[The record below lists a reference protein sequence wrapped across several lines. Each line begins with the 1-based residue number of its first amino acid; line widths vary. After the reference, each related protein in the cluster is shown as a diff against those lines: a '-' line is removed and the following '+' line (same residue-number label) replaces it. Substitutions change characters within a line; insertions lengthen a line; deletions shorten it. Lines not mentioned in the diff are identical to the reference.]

1 MLVIKEITTRN
12 FVGHHERSLVFP
24 TSGIV
29 LVTGPNGAG
38 KSSFIEAVAVGFYG
52 HTLRGTTPWRENVPG
67 SVTITTPDLVV
78 RRGVTK
84 TGSNTLN
91 FTREGKLIKGDS
103 AAKCQKELEHFTP
116 DIDVWR
122 WSSLLSNTD
131 AASFSLATDAKR
143 KELIEDMLAMPST
156 DGALKDTRTAIKA
169 LKSRLSEANTRTAVL
184 RERLA
189 NEQRRLKESNTLA
202 GDAPAEDLD
211 ALVTQGK
218 AAAERAKVLAAE
230 VEALRQASSACAVKG
245 ATGAS
250 NLGHLESRVRACS
263 RAECPTCGQG
273 IPEALATEVKAELA
287 AAVEV
292 KRKVEATARTE
303 REAIDR
309 DLRAKGAEHDA
320 AARERDAARVRYQAA
335 QAARTQAAAAE
346 GIRVK
351 AAAAIEETT
360 ATLAT
365 LSADIAAIELELKH
379 EEAVEEVLG
388 TRGARTHLLSSTLAA
403 VSKVANDWLTRL
415 AGPHF
420 KLTLR
425 SYSETAR
432 GEMTNKISMEVE
444 GAGGGHGY
452 KASSGGERKRID
464 IAVMLGLGDI
474 ARRLRGERG
483 STLFFDEAF
492 DALDEAG
499 LAAVVGV
506 LRDLAQD
513 RAVMVVSHSPT
524 LIEMLKPHAKR
535 VHLD

>member
-1 MLVIKEITTRN
+1 M
-12 FVGHHERSLVFP
+12 
-24 TSGIV
+24 
-29 LVTGPNGAG
+29 
-38 KSSFIEAVAVGFYG
+38 
-52 HTLRGTTPWRENVPG
+52 
-67 SVTITTPDLVV
+67 
-78 RRGVTK
+78 
-84 TGSNTLN
+84 
-91 FTREGKLIKGDS
+91 
-103 AAKCQKELEHFTP
+103 
-116 DIDVWR
+116 
-122 WSSLLSNTD
+122 
-131 AASFSLATDAKR
+131 
-143 KELIEDMLAMPST
+143 
-156 DGALKDTRTAIKA
+156 
-169 LKSRLSEANTRTAVL
+169 
-184 RERLA
+184 
-189 NEQRRLKESNTLA
+189 
-202 GDAPAEDLD
+202 
-211 ALVTQGK
+211 
-218 AAAERAKVLAAE
+218 
-230 VEALRQASSACAVKG
+230 KG
-245 ATGAS
+245 ATGAF

-273 IPEALATEVKAELA
+273 IPDALATEVKAELA

-309 DLRAKGAEHDA
+309 DLRAKSAEHDK

-335 QAARTQAAAAE
+335 QAARTQVAAAE
-346 GIRVK
+346 GIRSK

-365 LSADIAAIELELKH
+365 LTTDIAAIELEIKH

-499 LAAVVGV
+499 LVAVVGV

-524 LIEMLKPHAKR
+524 LIDLLKPHAKR

>member
-24 TSGIV
+24 ATGIV
-29 LVTGPNGAG
+29 LVTGRNGAG

-52 HTLRGTTPWRENVPG
+52 HTLRGTTPWREGTPG
-67 SVTITTPDLVV
+67 TVTITTPDLIV

-84 TGSNTLN
+84 TGSNVLN
-91 FTREGKLIKGDS
+91 FTRDGKTIKGDS
-103 AAKCQKELEHFTP
+103 AAKCQKELEQFTP

-122 WSSLLSNTD
+122 WSSLLSSTD

-156 DGALKDTRTAIKA
+156 DNALKDTRTAIKA
-169 LKSRLSEANTRTAVL
+169 LKSRLAEANTKTAVL
-184 RERLA
+184 RERLT
-189 NEQRRLKESNTLA
+189 NEQRRLKESDTLA

-292 KRKVEATARTE
+292 KRKVEATARVE

-309 DLRAKGAEHDA
+309 GLRAKVAEHDA

-335 QAARTQAAAAE
+335 QAARTQVAAAE
-346 GIRVK
+346 GIRAK

-360 ATLAT
+360 AALGLLA
-365 LSADIAAIELELKH
+365 ADIAAIELEIKH

-403 VSKVANDWLTRL
+403 VSKVANDWLARL

-513 RAVMVVSHSPT
+513 RAVMVVSHSTT